1 MKEKKQLM
9 INLPDKYSDP
19 NNENLF
25 STKEIEQQLEKLIKN
40 ILNNK
45 PEHIDIWQKLSTDN
59 KKELIITNNK
69 QEYPISAE
77 LNKHNQT
84 QNNIKCII
92 IFNNNEEDV
101 FYNYDMIIKESYKET
116 HYKGLFDKEIIN
128 IFNYLFFI

>member
-45 PEHIDIWQKLSTDN
+45 PEHIDIWQKLSTNN

-77 LNKHNQT
+77 LNKHDQT

>member
-9 INLPDKYSDP
+9 NNLSEKYPDS
-19 NNENLF
+19 NNDNLF
-25 STKEIEQQLEKLIKN
+25 SIKEGEQQLEKLIKN

-45 PEHIDIWQKLSTDN
+45 PEHIDIWQKLSIDN

-92 IFNNNEEDV
+92 VFNNNEEDV
-101 FYNYDMIIKESYKET
+101 VYNYDMIIKESYKET

>member
-1 MKEKKQLM
+1 M
-9 INLPDKYSDP
+9 INLPDKYSEP

>member
-1 MKEKKQLM
+1 M
-9 INLPDKYSDP
+9 INLPDKYSEP

-45 PEHIDIWQKLSTDN
+45 PEHIDIWQKLSINN
-59 KKELIITNNK
+59 KRELIITNNK

-77 LNKHNQT
+77 LNKHDQT

-116 HYKGLFDKEIIN
+116 YYKGLFDKEIVN

>member
-9 INLPDKYSDP
+9 NNLSEKYPDS
-19 NNENLF
+19 NNDNLF
-25 STKEIEQQLEKLIKN
+25 STKETEQQLEKLIKN

-45 PEHIDIWQKLSTDN
+45 PGHIDIWQKLSIDN

-92 IFNNNEEDV
+92 VFNNNEEDV
-101 FYNYDMIIKESYKET
+101 VYNYDMIIKELYKET
-116 HYKGLFDKEIIN
+116 HYKGLFDKEIVN
-128 IFNYLFFI
+128 IFNYLFFT

>member
-25 STKEIEQQLEKLIKN
+25 SIKEGEQQLEKLIRN

-45 PEHIDIWQKLSTDN
+45 PEHIDIWQKLSIDN

-69 QEYPISAE
+69 QEYLISAE

-101 FYNYDMIIKESYKET
+101 VYNYDMIIKELYKET
-116 HYKGLFDKEIIN
+116 HYKSLLDKGVIEV
-128 IFNYLFFI
+128 FNYLFF

>member
-45 PEHIDIWQKLSTDN
+45 PEHIDIWQKLSTNN

-77 LNKHNQT
+77 LNKHDQT

-101 FYNYDMIIKESYKET
+101 FYNHDMIIKESYKET

>member
-116 HYKGLFDKEIIN
+116 HYKALLDKEVIE
-128 IFNYLFFI
+128 IFNYLFFD